1 MSINNKLM
9 SILLSIVLGGLTWLF
24 LIFLNSISDI
34 FPATQRIFVM
44 LGGSWGGYI
53 QFLCYVA
60 FYFAILEL
68 NKKNGY
74 IKEQYDGFDFN
85 LLPKEDQLILTPE
98 EVSEIKLNIIDMEKR
113 GFSYLVND
121 FIKKACTQYRNDQSI
136 SETLQILDVQ
146 IENSKGEQESSLSMV
161 RYMINAIMSLG
172 FIGTLIGLTTAIG
185 QSYLAKTD
193 EGMPILTGYLNIAF
207 DTTLVALVL
216 GLILNYFYHNYLESM
231 DSFYARS
238 KTFIVDNLISR
249 IYNPGKVA

>member
-121 FIKKACTQYRNDQSI
+121 FIKKSLHTVQKRSVHFRNASNPRCSDRKQQRRTGIQPEHGEVYDQCHHVTGFHRNSDRSNHRYR
-136 SETLQILDVQ
+136 TV
-146 IENSKGEQESSLSMV
+146 LS
-161 RYMINAIMSLG
+161 
-172 FIGTLIGLTTAIG
+172 G
-185 QSYLAKTD
+185 Q
-193 EGMPILTGYLNIAF
+193 N
-207 DTTLVALVL
+207 
-216 GLILNYFYHNYLESM
+216 
-231 DSFYARS
+231 R
-238 KTFIVDNLISR
+238 
-249 IYNPGKVA
+249 